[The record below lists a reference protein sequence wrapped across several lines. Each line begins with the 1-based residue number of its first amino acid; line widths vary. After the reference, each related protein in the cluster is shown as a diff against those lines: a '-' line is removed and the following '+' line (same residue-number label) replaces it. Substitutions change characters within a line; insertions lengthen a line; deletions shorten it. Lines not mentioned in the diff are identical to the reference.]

1 MGALHPV
8 RAGVADAPAQRLIA
22 LTGPA
27 RSGKNYAAALL
38 RAQVLGAAFEDRV
51 ALVGFAD
58 GLKAAVSCMCPLYDP
73 EDERT
78 KELEVLPGVTGRAVL
93 QAVGTDCMRR
103 LHPEVFVL
111 EAEHALD
118 HDPDVRAAGWVVFTD
133 LRFPNEARMIRRR
146 GGIVV
151 ETTRKPDRP
160 TNGIP
165 GHASESRLPLEYVDY
180 QLDNAQDDA
189 VTAAHWRQV
198 LQGRGWL

>member
-1 MGALHPV
+1 M
-8 RAGVADAPAQRLIA
+8 QRLIA

-38 RAQVLGAAFEDRV
+38 RDQVLRHHSQGGRPGFPPEV
-51 ALVGFAD
+51 VLLGFAD
-58 GLKAAVSCMCPLYDP
+58 SLKAAVACMCPLYDP

-93 QAVGTDCMRR
+93 QAVGTDCMRQ

-118 HDPDVRAAGWVVFTD
+118 HDADVRAAAWVLFTD

-151 ETTRKPDRP
+151 ATTRQPDRP
-160 TNGIP
+160 TAGLP
-165 GHASESRLPLEYVDY
+165 GHSSEQPLPLEYVDY
-180 QLDNAQDDA
+180 QLDNAQDDG
-189 VTAAHWRQV
+189 VTAAHWRTI
-198 LQGRGWL
+198 LTGRGWL